1 MNITNDIIN
10 FIADFY
16 SVAQAL
22 IYARISALSYEL
34 LPAIFNMM
42 LRV

>member
-1 MNITNDIIN
+1 MIN

-16 SVAQAL
+16 SFAQKAFMN
-22 IYARISALSYEL
+22 ARISALSYEL
-34 LPAIFNMM
+34 LPAIFNIM